1 MPETQDKPRP
11 DLFREEA
18 LRYHLGETD
27 DGDVI
32 RVSPAWTRWTYW
44 FLVLTVIL
52 GLAYLVLGEVWVYES
67 GPAIVELASRT
78 SLTAPSDG
86 TVESVEVLPG
96 QQVEAGQVLVE
107 FRAEAERA
115 ERARIEQQFRLQ
127 LIERLRDPSNETAG
141 AELRRLRGERDLLE
155 ARIENRR
162 IRAPR
167 DGIVHDVRI
176 RPGQFLAEGA
186 PVLDLVPAETGY
198 TFIAMLPGHSS
209 PQLKKEMRLRL
220 EIVGYPNA
228 DVPTRI
234 DEIGKQV
241 IGPTE
246 ARRFLRPDI
255 ADSFPIAGPVVIVRG
270 SLPSDRFVAG
280 AQEYLLHDGMQAVAE
295 VKVRKERILLRLIPG
310 LKRLRRDGDA

>member
-1 MPETQDKPRP
+1 M
-11 DLFREEA
+11 A
-18 LRYHLGETD
+18 
-27 DGDVI
+27 
-32 RVSPAWTRWTYW
+32 
-44 FLVLTVIL
+44 
-52 GLAYLVLGEVWVYES
+52 
-67 GPAIVELASRT
+67 
-78 SLTAPSDG
+78 
-86 TVESVEVLPG
+86 
-96 QQVEAGQVLVE
+96 VEAGQVLVE

-115 ERARIEQQFRLQ
+115 DRTRIEQQFRLQ
-127 LIERLRDPSNETAG
+127 LIERLRNPLNETAG

-155 ARIENRR
+155 ARIEDRR

-167 DGIVHDVRI
+167 DGTVHDVRI

-209 PQLKKEMRLRL
+209 PQLKKGMRLRL

-255 ADSFPIAGPVVIVRG
+255 ADSFPITGPVVIVRG

-280 AQEYLLHDGMQAVAE
+280 AQEYVLHDGMQAVAE